1 MNNMFEIA
9 TKNKFRFPYK
19 GSVTVEDLWDLSLE
33 QLDSIFKVLN
43 KKAKDSQEESL
54 LSTKSNEDKMLDTQ
68 IEIVKYIVNIKKNE
82 IAERLLEKE
91 RKEKNQRIMEII
103 ADKEDKALHEMSIED
118 LRKMI
123 Q

>member
-68 IEIVKYIVNIKKNE
+68 IEIVKYIVGVKQNE
-82 IAERLLEKE
+82 AAERLLEKE

-103 ADKEDKALHEMSIED
+103 ADKEDKELYEMSLEE

>member
-54 LSTKSNEDKMLDTQ
+54 LSTKSNEDKMLDIQ

-103 ADKEDKALHEMSIED
+103 ADKEDKALHEMSIDD

>member
-1 MNNMFEIA
+1 
-9 TKNKFRFPYK
+9 
-19 GSVTVEDLWDLSLE
+19 
-33 QLDSIFKVLN
+33 
-43 KKAKDSQEESL
+43 
-54 LSTKSNEDKMLDTQ
+54 MLDTQ